1 MTCQLRHS
9 HVTSGQGMQARS
21 LALTTPTC
29 SCKPVAPPTSHCA
42 FCVLPHRR
50 PRYLIAAGD
59 PLQLPP
65 VIASPSA
72 LTVTPP
78 QPRGGGAAASTAD
91 AGGGLLRTLFVRL
104 SQLGHTPHLLR
115 WQYR

>member
-1 MTCQLRHS
+1 
-9 HVTSGQGMQARS
+9 MQ
-21 LALTTPTC
+21 TP
-29 SCKPVAPPTSHCA
+29 PRV
-42 FCVLPHRR
+42 R
-50 PRYLIAAGD
+50 RYLIAAGD

-72 LTVTPP
+72 LTAKPEAR
-78 QPRGGGAAASTAD
+78 QSGAAAPA

-104 SQLGHTPHLLR
+104 SELGHTPHLLR